1 MRHPIELEKI
11 VVLDYGSSNLRSV
24 AKALETVAEGNHKI
38 TVTDKPKV
46 ILSADKVVFPGQ
58 GAIGQCM
65 QSLKEKELDSVKKNL
80 NNQLEIIKEKQ
91 QENKITKV

>member
-1 MRHPIELEKI
+1 MSKI

-46 ILSADKVVFPGQ
+46 ILNADKVVFPGQ
-58 GAIGQCM
+58 GMYVGYPRLRSPAVGNMCP
-65 QSLKEKELDSVKKNL
+65 LNL
-80 NNQLEIIKEKQ
+80 
-91 QENKITKV
+91 